1 MPEQLDVAT
10 RELIERAEALGR
22 ETLALLDE
30 QAALGSVAPGDAR
43 ERAQAASSRRS
54 VQSHST
60 GRVWWSGGRCHQD
73 GSGAGRPGKSGPIQ
87 SVRGIWS
94 ATRSARRGR
103 RTAPDSLSMPML
115 AGELALDSLSLRIL
129 PSLLGLSATETRS

>member
-43 ERAQAASSRRS
+43 ERAQAASKAAGLFSLT
-54 VQSHST
+54 QPIEF
-60 GRVWWSGGRCHQD
+60 GGQ
-73 GSGAGRPGKSGPIQ
+73 GADVIKMVAVRDAPGKSGPIQ

-94 ATRSARRGR
+94 ATRSARRGG
-103 RTAPDSLSMPML
+103 RTAPDSLSI
-115 AGELALDSLSLRIL
+115 AHVGR
-129 PSLLGLSATETRS
+129 